1 MTMTNQQLLDSFL
14 RHISKM
20 EVQIEELKH
29 LVQTVAE
36 SESTE
41 AVAVLQKENQS
52 LRERL
57 REQDIMNYIESKS
70 HDKR

>member
-1 MTMTNQQLLDSFL
+1 MTNQQLLDSFL

-41 AVAVLQKENQS
+41 AVAALQKENQS

-70 HDKR
+70 HGKR

>member
-1 MTMTNQQLLDSFL
+1 MTNQQLLDSFL